1 MVEIL
6 FAKELLKWKDRVL
19 NELRNNGKIAIY
31 PTDTIYGIGCNA
43 TDDAAVR
50 KVREIKNRPNSP
62 FSIIAPYREW
72 IGEKCEVEDQFL
84 DKLPGPYT
92 FICRTKG
99 KIVSDEVN
107 PGLDSL
113 GVRLPDNW
121 FSTLIAE
128 MDIPFVTT
136 SVNKSGQPYMTSLDD
151 IDHDIV
157 NQVDFIIYDGP
168 KDSRPSTIFDFTKDE
183 PEVIER

>member
-6 FAKELLKWKDRVL
+6 YAKELLKWKDRVL
-19 NELRNNGKIAIY
+19 NELKNGKIAIY

-43 TDDAAVR
+43 LLDEPV
-50 KVREIKNRPNSP
+50 KKIRELKNRPSTP
-62 FSIIAPYREW
+62 FSVIAPFVEW
-72 IGEKCEVEDQFL
+72 IDENCIIDKVFL

-92 FICRTKG
+92 FICKTKG
-99 KIVSDEVN
+99 KIVSSEVN

-113 GVRLPDNW
+113 GTRLPDNW
-121 FSTLIAE
+121 FSTLISE

-136 SVNKSGQPYMTSLDD
+136 SVNKSGERYMTSLED
-151 IDHDIV
+151 IDHDLI
-157 NQVDFIIYDGP
+157 NKVDFIIYDGP
-168 KDSRPSTIFDFTKDE
+168 KDGRPSTIFDFTKDE

>member
-6 FAKELLKWKDRVL
+6 YAKELLKWKDRVL
-19 NELRNNGKIAIY
+19 NELRNGKIAIY

-43 TDDAAVR
+43 LLSESV
-50 KVREIKNRPNSP
+50 KKIREIKNRPDSP
-62 FSIIAPYREW
+62 FSVIAPYREW
-72 IGEKCEVEDQFL
+72 ISEKCEVDERFL
-84 DKLPGPYT
+84 DKLPGPFT

-99 KIVSDEVN
+99 KVVCEEVN
-107 PGLDSL
+107 PGLENL

-136 SVNKSGQPYMTSLDD
+136 SVNKSGQPYMTSFED

-157 NQVDFIIYDGP
+157 NKVDFIIYDGP
-168 KDSRPSTIFDFTKDE
+168 KEGRPSTILNFTKEE
-183 PEVIER
+183 PEMTER